1 MGAMFTHP
9 TGQLMLLGS
18 VTWMAIGIF
27 VMRGMINFK
36 I

>member
-1 MGAMFTHP
+1 MSSMFTHP
-9 TGQLMLLGS
+9 TGQLMMLGGL
-18 VTWMAIGIF
+18 TWMGIGIF